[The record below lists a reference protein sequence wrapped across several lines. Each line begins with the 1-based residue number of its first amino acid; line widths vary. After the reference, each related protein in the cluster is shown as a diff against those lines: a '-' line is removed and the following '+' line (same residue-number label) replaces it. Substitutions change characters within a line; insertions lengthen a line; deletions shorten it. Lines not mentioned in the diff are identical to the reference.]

1 MELRIGDEDE
11 NVAESGVLK
20 QWSVTRLIP
29 INQYGTFDIYY
40 KYPDEDEWSIWED
53 ADTYDLY
60 SVPITKGSILTIVLH
75 NDGSISDMDCFF
87 PNNLKAKVSFANL
100 GKDMINHME
109 VGTGYHLGRVAY
121 TDSLTDY
128 TVTDFVG
135 VQEGH
140 YGFFWEDT
148 EVLAIGKYYYFPDSA
163 GNPATTDV
171 QPGKWY
177 LFMVYDVEG
186 KPYSNIFD
194 VSPITN

>member
-1 MELRIGDEDE
+1 MRLNCLFFALFLILLSSLWGQTPSHSSQNTSDLPTMVMFCSACNDEMELRIGDEDE

-87 PNNLKAKVSFANL
+87 PNNLKAKVSFV
-100 GKDMINHME
+100 I
-109 VGTGYHLGRVAY
+109 GT
-121 TDSLTDY
+121 
-128 TVTDFVG
+128 
-135 VQEGH
+135 E
-140 YGFFWEDT
+140 
-148 EVLAIGKYYYFPDSA
+148 
-163 GNPATTDV
+163 
-171 QPGKWY
+171 
-177 LFMVYDVEG
+177 
-186 KPYSNIFD
+186 
-194 VSPITN
+194 